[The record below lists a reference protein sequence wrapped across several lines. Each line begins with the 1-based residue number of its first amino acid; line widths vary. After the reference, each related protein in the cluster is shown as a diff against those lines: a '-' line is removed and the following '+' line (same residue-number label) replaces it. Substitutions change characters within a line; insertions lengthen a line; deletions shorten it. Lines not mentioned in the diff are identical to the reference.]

1 MRALARYSILSSAP
15 MYRFGVFE
23 LHPQRGELRKH
34 GFPVRLAPQP
44 FQLLTILLEHP
55 GELVSREEL
64 RARLWDHDG
73 TTVEFDACLNRCIRQ
88 IRAVL
93 TDDAEAP
100 RYIETAPRKGYR
112 FIAPVEQLTV
122 KKEDVSA
129 ASVAGL
135 AEPKAVSH
143 RMPVWRVAA
152 ATFLA
157 LALAASVTLWVS
169 SRPKLSAD
177 LNIVPLAVALGHQFA
192 PAFSPDGRQVAFVW
206 DGESRNN
213 FDIYIKIIGSS
224 SAPLRLTT
232 SEDIDYSP
240 AWSPDGRWIAFCRG
254 ADSRGGAI
262 FVVSALGGVERK
274 VIDLDTPGAPANRS
288 ISWSSNSESL
298 VVACRLAHKTEKGLY
313 VVNVETGE
321 PHRLTT
327 PGPDE
332 EDLSPAVSPD
342 GRMIA
347 FTRDTARGVSSI
359 MLLPFG
365 GAQSPRTLPGP
376 VSGGQPDVYNGRPAW
391 TPDGSHLVFAS
402 NAGGNQHLWLVS
414 ARGSGPPLDLRALGG
429 GAQDAALS
437 ATGRLALTREI
448 SDSNIWKVDLR
459 GLPDIVSFRPAR
471 IAASTMVEQNP
482 AISPDGQRIAFES
495 SRSGFTEIWTA
506 RADGSD
512 PMQITSLQ
520 NPVTGSPD
528 WSPDGRRIVFDSRTG
543 GRAQIYTVL
552 ADGGKPERLTSGS
565 ASSVVPRW
573 SADAQSIYYSSDQS
587 GRMEIWRM
595 PASGGA
601 AQQVT
606 VDGGFAPAPSRDGES
621 LYYRSSNAVNS
632 SLWELRLA
640 TGKRMLISASV
651 RDRAF
656 AAAPGGVYFFVDS
669 HREPKD
675 KLFFFDKRS
684 RRTMPLFETEK
695 RVGSGMVLAPDGHTL
710 YYTQWDDDGHE
721 LLLVNQFWK

>member
-1 MRALARYSILSSAP
+1 MAPLARVAVIADYQIRLSVFVEIPGGQGYRPDAGGEIAMRHIEPDRARRSEAMERQEKNWESKSSIGHWVITMKKFFCHPVLSAFSLDAASDSLWRHFRRRGNTRGDDFSLLAMCACKLLNSNALDASMRALARYSILSSAP

-73 TTVEFDACLNRCIRQ
+73 TTVEFDAGLNRCIRQ

-376 VSGGQPDVYNGRPAW
+376 VSGG
-391 TPDGSHLVFAS
+391 
-402 NAGGNQHLWLVS
+402 
-414 ARGSGPPLDLRALGG
+414 
-429 GAQDAALS
+429 
-437 ATGRLALTREI
+437 
-448 SDSNIWKVDLR
+448 
-459 GLPDIVSFRPAR
+459 
-471 IAASTMVEQNP
+471 
-482 AISPDGQRIAFES
+482 
-495 SRSGFTEIWTA
+495 
-506 RADGSD
+506 
-512 PMQITSLQ
+512 
-520 NPVTGSPD
+520 
-528 WSPDGRRIVFDSRTG
+528 
-543 GRAQIYTVL
+543 
-552 ADGGKPERLTSGS
+552 
-565 ASSVVPRW
+565 
-573 SADAQSIYYSSDQS
+573 
-587 GRMEIWRM
+587 
-595 PASGGA
+595 
-601 AQQVT
+601 
-606 VDGGFAPAPSRDGES
+606 
-621 LYYRSSNAVNS
+621 
-632 SLWELRLA
+632 
-640 TGKRMLISASV
+640 
-651 RDRAF
+651 
-656 AAAPGGVYFFVDS
+656 PGY
-669 HREPKD
+669 HK
-675 KLFFFDKRS
+675 
-684 RRTMPLFETEK
+684 
-695 RVGSGMVLAPDGHTL
+695 
-710 YYTQWDDDGHE
+710 
-721 LLLVNQFWK
+721 LLLVRVILTLAYKYPERKPSPISLYFSSVAGNATPSRRASARTTSPIRVS